1 MRSRSGGFDKPV
13 DNEQAPTGKPER
25 DAERRTMTKEYARAI
40 VDRWIRAINKAK
52 IATGKSWEEITAD
65 AHINKKTPQH
75 WVVGEGNPNLVTFL
89 MLLDAFGLEIRIVR
103 KKDGRREKENAA

>member
-1 MRSRSGGFDKPV
+1 
-13 DNEQAPTGKPER
+13 
-25 DAERRTMTKEYARAI
+25 MTKEYARAI